1 MSLPASSELAALN
14 LQPSDSDSFP
24 ANMNAATNQQE
35 PVKYL
40 HIHDFIPFTYKRTVY
55 IFICAASASS
65 QSGLYKN
72 RLQSRRWL
80 LKRVK
85 GRSFE

>member
-1 MSLPASSELAALN
+1 MSLPASSELAVLN

-40 HIHDFIPFTYKRTVY
+40 HIHDFIPLKKDSLHFHMCSFSELTIWFVQEQAAEQTV
-55 IFICAASASS
+55 A
-65 QSGLYKN
+65 
-72 RLQSRRWL
+72 
-80 LKRVK
+80 LKV
-85 GRSFE
+85 GQRSEF